1 MKGVVALFLLLQI
14 SFALSAD
21 NTAGGPIAV
30 DWTYIYDEG
39 TQSQVDKELKDW
51 IEYYR

>member
-14 SFALSAD
+14 SLALSAD
-21 NTAGGPIAV
+21 KIAGGPIAV